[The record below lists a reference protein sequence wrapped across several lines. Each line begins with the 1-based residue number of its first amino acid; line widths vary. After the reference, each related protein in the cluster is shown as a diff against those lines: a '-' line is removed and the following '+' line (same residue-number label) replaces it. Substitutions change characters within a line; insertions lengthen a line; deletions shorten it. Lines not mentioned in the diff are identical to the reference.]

1 MKALSLFLVLF
12 SLFFFT
18 ACEGPSVG
26 GKGKVKKEYYTGGKI
41 RSEFIMTDSSGHNG
55 LLKKYGYES
64 HLTSTINIR
73 NGVKHGTETWYDNKG
88 LVILKV
94 PYVNGEKHGVQ
105 TAHYPNGDIMIS
117 TTYRSNVKHGKA
129 TTYRA
134 DGSVHRQVMF
144 KHGRIVN

>member
-64 HLTSTINIR
+64 HLTSTVNIR

-88 LVILKV
+88 RVIQKV
-94 PYVNGEKHGVQ
+94 PYINGEKHGVQ
-105 TAHYPNGDIMIS
+105 TGHYPNGDVMMSI
-117 TTYRSNVKHGKA
+117 TYQSNVAHGKA
-129 TTYRA
+129 TKYNQDGTINQQVVYRN
-134 DGSVHRQVMF
+134 
-144 KHGRIVN
+144 GRIVN